1 MSVPAKWLVWIG
13 RTWEEVCEVLGTW
26 DDKLFKS
33 LEKGSIQIRSN
44 LVKLWVMDG
53 IKRKIYARERQ
64 HDETYKVFE
73 LLDQK
78 NDTSFYLH
86 QNQER
91 HK

>member
-1 MSVPAKWLVWIG
+1 M
-13 RTWEEVCEVLGTW
+13 E
-26 DDKLFKS
+26 
-33 LEKGSIQIRSN
+33 
-44 LVKLWVMDG
+44 G

-73 LLDQK
+73 LLDQN